1 MGIRLERA
9 VEERKG
15 EGGEGAKRSFPSRCR
30 SSSSMRPRPTLVLV
44 SLLLLLLALSLPER
58 SFAAEDYYKV
68 LGVSRSASPSQIK
81 RAYRKLAVELHPD
94 KNTNDPE
101 ATDKFAN
108 VNNAYEVLSDPD
120 KRNIYDKYGEE
131 GLKQQGAGGGG
142 QRGGDPFDVFNSFFG
157 GNFSL
162 FLSSSHHSSIFLFS
176 LF

>member
-1 MGIRLERA
+1 M
-9 VEERKG
+9 
-15 EGGEGAKRSFPSRCR
+15 
-30 SSSSMRPRPTLVLV
+30 LV

-94 KNTNDPE
+94 KNTNDPD

-157 GNFSL
+157 GNFFPSFFLPLTILAFSFFPFFGYPSRSCSVLSKSL
-162 FLSSSHHSSIFLFS
+162 TLL
-176 LF
+176 